1 MAFGLVLLLALACCW
16 PAQADMAAL
25 DSTLS
30 RWLIGRDAL
39 RFSATLTVNT
49 LLPFTD
55 DTLTLLN
62 GVLSHVTID
71 ANVKDTGESSQTD
84 AQIAV
89 DGTSLMDWSEQA
101 ADGAYTLTTS
111 LLPDRML
118 TATNGSPMDVLSSF
132 TGNEAA
138 EEPEANAEEED
149 AETVN
154 DSDVAQAFSLLN
166 AIEELQA
173 CYQELTDGIQE
184 YATEKSANYSIKN
197 IGRGKW
203 SRVARLTA
211 EQSESLLP
219 ELRAVLS
226 CGMDDTYRAEI
237 AEMTFAKGFV
247 VALYRNADD
256 QDICV
261 YMKGN
266 VYGADGIRRAL
277 AFQWAFTTDGIE
289 RKDTYKYEI
298 SKSSGKRDS
307 RIIEAI
313 CTQTS
318 RSDQYSIDLEATT
331 TLKRIRITDKD
342 TETIALSGAV
352 DADDAMTCQ
361 GSLSSVIAQTVSSD
375 TQKKTT
381 NTTVDLLFTP
391 RNGENTVS
399 GTVVYQTLTDKTVE
413 RELAWTLAADA
424 AEATAKAE
432 SSDNTEDTDTTG
444 GVVVSIISPETETD
458 GEMVDETATP
468 VSSLEQMAAEISTAS
483 QTETQE
489 DSSPYLVGSAPTGL
503 TTFSKTESLQT
514 IDLDKA
520 NADTVQLLLTEA
532 AQNLAGRLI
541 LAIANLPEDDAA
553 LLQDGMTDT
562 DYAAFLALLDE
573 L

>member
-1 MAFGLVLLLALACCW
+1 MAFGLALILALGCCW

-25 DSTLS
+25 DNALS
-30 RWLIGRDAL
+30 RWLTGRDAL

-55 DTLTLLN
+55 DTLTMLN

-71 ANVKDTGESSQTD
+71 ANVKESGESSQTD

-89 DGTSLMDWSEQA
+89 DGTALMDWNEQA
-101 ADGAYTLTTS
+101 QDGVYTLTTS
-111 LLPDRML
+111 LLPNRTL
-118 TATNGSPMDVLSSF
+118 TAKNASPMDVLSSF
-132 TGNEAA
+132 TGDEAA
-138 EEPEANAEEED
+138 EDANADMAEED
-149 AETVN
+149 TEIVN
-154 DSDVAQAFSLLN
+154 NSDVAQAFSLLN

-173 CYQELTDGIQE
+173 CYQKLTDGIQE
-184 YATEKSANYSIKN
+184 YATEKSANYSIKH

-203 SRVARLTA
+203 SRVARLTT

-226 CGMDDTYRAEI
+226 CGMDDTYRTEI
-237 AEMTFAKGFV
+237 AGMTFAKGFV

-289 RKDTYKYEI
+289 RTDTYKYEI
-298 SKSSGKRDS
+298 TKSSGKRDS
-307 RIIEAI
+307 RIIGAI

-342 TETIALSGAV
+342 TETIDLSGAV
-352 DADDAMTCQ
+352 DADDGMTCQ
-361 GSLSSVIAQTVSSD
+361 GVMSSVIAQTVSSD
-375 TQKKTT
+375 TTKNTT

-391 RNGENTVS
+391 DNGVNTVS
-399 GTVVYQTLTDKTVE
+399 GTVVYQTLTDKIVE

-424 AEATAKAE
+424 AKPTAKVE
-432 SSDNTEDTDTTG
+432 PDDKTEKTDTAG
-444 GVVVSIISPETETD
+444 GVVVSIISPETEAD
-458 GEMVDETATP
+458 GEMADDTAAP
-468 VSSLEQMAAEISTAS
+468 VSSLEQIAADVSTGS
-483 QTETQE
+483 QTEPQE

-503 TTFSKTESLQT
+503 TTFSKTESLQA

-520 NADTVQLLLTEA
+520 DADTVQLLLTEA
-532 AQNLAGRLI
+532 AQHLASRLI
-541 LAIANLPEDDAA
+541 LAIANLPDDDAA